1 MTDSDVDDEI
11 FDSVSVRKEP
21 LETKDGPVV
30 LLKTANQ
37 IKELQTIL
45 KDKWVHK
52 SLSNISA

>member
-11 FDSVSVRKEP
+11 FDSISVRKEP

-30 LLKTANQ
+30 LLKTTNQ

-45 KDKWVHK
+45 KDKWVQK
-52 SLSNISA
+52 FIE